1 MSEPKPRVRVPTTAK
16 VGEVIEIKTLVQHV
30 METGNRKTADGKVV
44 PRNIINTF
52 TAAFDGVEFFKA
64 DIQPGVSAN
73 PYLAFHMRVS
83 KAGEFEFTWLDD
95 AGVKVTQKA
104 PLAIG

>member
-1 MSEPKPRVRVPTTAK
+1 MSAAKPRIRIPEKAK

-52 TAAFDGVEFFKA
+52 TASFNGTEFFKA
-64 DIQPGVSAN
+64 DVLPGISAN
-73 PYLAFHMRVS
+73 PYLAFFMKVPGP
-83 KAGEFEFTWLDD
+83 GEFEFTWVDD
-95 AGVKVTQKA
+95 AGVKISQKM
-104 PLAIG
+104 PLAVG

>member
-1 MSEPKPRVRVPTTAK
+1 MSDPKPRIRVPSTAK

-52 TAAFDGVEFFKA
+52 TATFNGAEFFKA
-64 DIQPGVSAN
+64 EFQPGVSAN
-73 PYLAFHMRVS
+73 PYLAFFMKVT

-95 AGVKVTQKA
+95 AGVKISQKA

>member
-1 MSEPKPRVRVPTTAK
+1 MSEPKPRIRVPATAK

-44 PRNIINTF
+44 PRNIINSF
-52 TAAFDGVEFFKA
+52 TASFDGKEFFKA
-64 DIQPGVSAN
+64 DIQPGISAN
-73 PYLAFHMRVS
+73 PYLAFFMKVTGP
-83 KAGEFEFTWLDD
+83 GELEFTWIDD
-95 AGVKVTQKA
+95 AGVKVSQKA